1 MTSEDDLMREVRLR
15 AAVAPLR
22 ELRMTVMVVEE
33 SMMLNLNVVCID
45 DDVVVVEQ
53 SNSECRGT
61 HTFSSRCMMSVE
73 RRIDDTQQHHT

>member
-1 MTSEDDLMREVRLR
+1 MTSEDDLMREERLR

-33 SMMLNLNVVCID
+33 SMMLNLNVCIDD

-53 SNSECRGT
+53 YNSECRGT
-61 HTFSSRCMMSVE
+61 HTFL
-73 RRIDDTQQHHT
+73 

>member
-1 MTSEDDLMREVRLR
+1 MTSEDDLMREERLR

-33 SMMLNLNVVCID
+33 SMMLNLNVCID

-53 SNSECRGT
+53 YNSECRGT
-61 HTFSSRCMMSVE
+61 HTFL
-73 RRIDDTQQHHT
+73 